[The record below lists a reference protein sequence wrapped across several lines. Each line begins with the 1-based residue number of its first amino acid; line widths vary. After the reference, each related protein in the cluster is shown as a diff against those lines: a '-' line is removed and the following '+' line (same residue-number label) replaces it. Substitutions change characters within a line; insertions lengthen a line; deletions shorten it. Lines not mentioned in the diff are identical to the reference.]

1 MTSGENISATLSG
14 IYDFYIS
21 NGHHILQLRP
31 LMMTGSAVINKG
43 RKTKGLNVSLTTVKR
58 LIFFPTIH
66 TDGIF

>member
-14 IYDFYIS
+14 IYDFYIA

-43 RKTKGLNVSLTTVKR
+43 RKTKGLNVCLTTVTG

-66 TDGIF
+66 TAGIF

>member
-1 MTSGENISATLSG
+1 MTSGANILATFSG
-14 IYDFYIS
+14 IYDFYIA